1 MSKDFQS
8 RLKDLSNIDIPRDRL
23 KYLIDEKRDG
33 KDLTHIIDEMNLT
46 TNKKIQTKSA
56 FEGLDDEL
64 ETALLESWHHMI
76 SDKDEKK
83 EVRISATGFD
93 PEGFSGRRVSDTSI
107 VFKELVKRAKRKI
120 VIIGYRFNDSES
132 DFIDLLYER
141 MKKDSIIVQILI
153 DHLSERIDDGR
164 HDFLLDWLDDDSLN
178 VNIWSYEHPGDNELM
193 HIKSILIDDH
203 TAYMGSANFSYG
215 GVRKNIE
222 LGVVLAD
229 PGTTET
235 LQSIFRY
242 MTSGNIKHVEK
253 MSFSRL
259 VYGGWREDG

>member
-8 RLKDLSNIDIPRDRL
+8 RLKDLSTIDIPSDRL
-23 KYLIDEKRDG
+23 KDLIEEKKEG
-33 KDLTHIIDEMNLT
+33 EDLTHIIDEMNLT

-56 FEGLDDEL
+56 FEGLDYEL
-64 ETALLESWHHMI
+64 ETALLESWHHII
-76 SDKDEKK
+76 SDKEEKK

-93 PEGFSGRRVSDTSI
+93 PEGFTGRRVSDTSI
-107 VFKELVKRAKRKI
+107 VFKELVKKAKRKI

-132 DFIDLLYER
+132 GFIEMLYER
-141 MKKDSIIVQILI
+141 MKKDGIVVHILI
-153 DHLSERIDDGR
+153 DHLSESIDDGR

-178 VNIWSYEHPGDNELM
+178 VNIWSYEHPGEMELM

-203 TAYMGSANFSYG
+203 TAYIGSANFSYG

-222 LGVVLAD
+222 LGVVLSD
-229 PGTTET
+229 PETTKT
-235 LQSIFRY
+235 LNSIFRY
-242 MTSGNIKHVEK
+242 MTSGDVKHIEK

-259 VYGGWREDG
+259 VYGGWKEDG

>member
-1 MSKDFQS
+1 MTKDFQS
-8 RLKDLSNIDIPRDRL
+8 RLKDLSNIDIPCDRL
-23 KYLIDEKRDG
+23 KYLIDEKKGG
-33 KDLTHIIDEMNLT
+33 KDLAHIIDEMNLT

-76 SDKDEKK
+76 SDRDEKK

-93 PEGFSGRRVSDTSI
+93 SEGFSGRRVSDTSI
-107 VFKELVKRAKRKI
+107 VFKELVRKAKKKI
-120 VIIGYRFNDSES
+120 VIIGYRLNDSES
-132 DFIDLLYER
+132 DFIDMLYDR
-141 MKKDSIIVQILI
+141 MEEDNIVVQILI

-164 HDFLLDWLDDDSLN
+164 HDFLLDWLDDGSLN
-178 VNIWSYEHPGDNELM
+178 VSIWSYEHPGETELM

-203 TAYMGSANFSYG
+203 TSYIGSANFSYG

-229 PGTTET
+229 NRTTET

-242 MTSGNIKHVEK
+242 ITSGDVKYVEK

-259 VYGGWREDG
+259 FYEGWRKDG